1 MIPAGQWRLDDVRA
15 HQAKRISN
23 DRKEMNLAE
32 RIRLVT
38 RRYSPELPEPR
49 MVCSLVYDRTLE
61 DGRHEYKCSQC
72 GDTQIVDQLLDAT
85 ETRVCRGTD
94 A

>member
-1 MIPAGQWRLDDVRA
+1 MT
-15 HQAKRISN
+15 
-23 DRKEMNLAE
+23 LAE

-38 RRYSPELPEPR
+38 RRYTPELPEPK
-49 MVCSLVYDRTLE
+49 MICSWVYSRALI
-61 DGRHEYKCSQC
+61 DGRYEFVCSQC

>member
-1 MIPAGQWRLDDVRA
+1 
-15 HQAKRISN
+15 
-23 DRKEMNLAE
+23 MNLAE

-38 RRYSPELPEPR
+38 RRYSPELPEPV

-72 GDTQIVDQLLDAT
+72 GDTQIVVELLAAT
-85 ETRVCRGTD
+85 EKRACRGIN